1 MVDPQSGAIKRRGC
15 VYSGICLS
23 FSFSSSF
30 FPPLPLLHHWNRAT
44 ARFLSYS
51 RRRSRRIYA
60 LSVVARPRKREGEE
74 GTGKVEIEE
83 SEKDGWRRVEG
94 KKAEES
100 RCNYFR
106 SSSWT
111 DFKLVVQGRLVDQGE
126 ENRGDGGGKEEG
138 EGGGWRPERRIN
150 LVKPGES
157 VTKTLKWSMG
167 MRDIYRSKSVGWKRS
182 HRSTVLGRR
191 DTNGIFIISPQRPT
205 PLADN
210 GPTVWSIGRVT
221 ALTASHLFF
230 FVSETRLDRRASQWR
245 PILAS
250 RGTMGRDRWKWIYLG
265 EEGKGEMR
273 SSSIREKSSK
283 TWNLTRSW

>member
-1 MVDPQSGAIKRRGC
+1 MFIREFAF
-15 VYSGICLS
+15 L
-23 FSFSSSF
+23 FLFSSSF

-126 ENRGDGGGKEEG
+126 ENRGDGGDKEEG

>member
-1 MVDPQSGAIKRRGC
+1 M
-15 VYSGICLS
+15 
-23 FSFSSSF
+23 
-30 FPPLPLLHHWNRAT
+30 
-44 ARFLSYS
+44 
-51 RRRSRRIYA
+51 
-60 LSVVARPRKREGEE
+60 
-74 GTGKVEIEE
+74 
-83 SEKDGWRRVEG
+83 GWRRVEG

-111 DFKLVVQGRLVDQGE
+111 DFKLVVVQGRLVDQPRRERGE
-126 ENRGDGGGKEEG
+126 ARGDEEG
-138 EGGGWRPERRIN
+138 EGWRPGRRIN

-230 FVSETRLDRRASQWR
+230 FVSETRLDRCSIEGRVSGDRYSQVEQ
-245 PILAS
+245 
-250 RGTMGRDRWKWIYLG
+250 RGMGRDRWKWIYLG
-265 EEGKGEMR
+265 EERRGG
-273 SSSIREKSSK
+273 REKEFFLFEENREK
-283 TWNLTRSW
+283 RVRDNCDINRSENIFFFFETLKFFPRTLYTIYF

>member
-1 MVDPQSGAIKRRGC
+1 MFIREFAF
-15 VYSGICLS
+15 L
-23 FSFSSSF
+23 FLFSSSF
-30 FPPLPLLHHWNRAT
+30 FPPFPLLHHWNRAT

-230 FVSETRLDRRASQWR
+230 FVSEIRLDRRASQWR

>member
-23 FSFSSSF
+23 FSFF
-30 FPPLPLLHHWNRAT
+30 FFLFSPLPLLHHWNRAT

-283 TWNLTRSW
+283 MWNLTRSW

>member
-1 MVDPQSGAIKRRGC
+1 M
-15 VYSGICLS
+15 
-23 FSFSSSF
+23 
-30 FPPLPLLHHWNRAT
+30 
-44 ARFLSYS
+44 
-51 RRRSRRIYA
+51 
-60 LSVVARPRKREGEE
+60 
-74 GTGKVEIEE
+74 
-83 SEKDGWRRVEG
+83 GWRRVEG

-111 DFKLVVQGRLVDQGE
+111 DFKLVVVQGRLVDQLRRERGE
-126 ENRGDGGGKEEG
+126 ARGDEG
-138 EGGGWRPERRIN
+138 EGWRPGRRIN

-230 FVSETRLDRRASQWR
+230 FVSETRLDRCSIEGRVSGDRYSQVEQRWDE
-245 PILAS
+245 IGGNES
-250 RGTMGRDRWKWIYLG
+250 IWGR
-265 EEGKGEMR
+265 KGEGDGRR
-273 SSSIREKSSK
+273 SSSYSKKIEK
-283 TWNLTRSW
+283 NAFVIIVI